1 MDSGGSRH
9 SARNFLWLISVVFA
23 IFTAQPLNWLLSW
36 HLHWKR
42 HLVSVTFRARR
53 LRSTHHHSS
62 RITSASQLSSPRRW
76 TVSLELITKSKALP
90 PRSPSPS
97 GYRTVTSRTSPCI
110 LDANSRAVNISFRS
124 ARNAFV
130 KLKRVPVQRSF
141 PEFSSFS
148 CVVSSSVVLYRICLF
163 SGEFYF
169 QSIDDGW
176 RHSAVA
182 SFSFGGSSRELT
194 ELIVW
199 LIDYLAG

>member
-9 SARNFLWLISVVFA
+9 SPRNFLWLISVVFA

-130 KLKRVPVQRSF
+130 KL
-141 PEFSSFS
+141 
-148 CVVSSSVVLYRICLF
+148 YRW
-163 SGEFYF
+163 SGVF
-169 QSIDDGW
+169 QSFL
-176 RHSAVA
+176 RFLALLAHQLCCTEFV
-182 SFSFGGSSRELT
+182 SFLVNSISSRSMMDEGTL
-194 ELIVW
+194 LLRRFLLVD
-199 LIDYLAG
+199 LPGN

>member
-9 SARNFLWLISVVFA
+9 SPRNFLWLISVVFA

-90 PRSPSPS
+90 PRSPPPPADMVLLRLARVLVFWTQTAGLSTYRFAVPEMPLWSWNVYRWS
-97 GYRTVTSRTSPCI
+97 GV
-110 LDANSRAVNISFRS
+110 
-124 ARNAFV
+124 
-130 KLKRVPVQRSF
+130 
-141 PEFSSFS
+141 
-148 CVVSSSVVLYRICLF
+148 
-163 SGEFYF
+163 F
-169 QSIDDGW
+169 QSFL
-176 RHSAVA
+176 RFLA
-182 SFSFGGSSRELT
+182 SLAHQLCCTEFVSFLVNSISSRSMMDEGTL
-194 ELIVW
+194 LLRRFLLVD
-199 LIDYLAG
+199 LPGN